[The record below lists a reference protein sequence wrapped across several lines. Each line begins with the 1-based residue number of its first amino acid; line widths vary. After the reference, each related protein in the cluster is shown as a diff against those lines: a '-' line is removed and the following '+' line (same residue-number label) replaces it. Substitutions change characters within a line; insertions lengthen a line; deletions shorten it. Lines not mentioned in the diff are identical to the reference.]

1 MTREIKF
8 RTWDKL
14 NNKWAEFWKYGSYSE
29 EDGIG
34 FKLDGG
40 ENHIISQFTGLL
52 DKNGKEIYEG
62 DIIKSEQWKPSV
74 YQAAFDRGA
83 FYIAKQNLE
92 EVADIK
98 YAESFE
104 IIGNIYENP
113 TLLSPNK

>member
-14 NNKWAEFWKYGSYSE
+14 NNRWLFGDVWKLAQYDSLVDKE
-29 EDGIG
+29 KVCEW
-34 FKLDGG
+34 
-40 ENHIISQFTGLL
+40 TGLL

-74 YQAAFDRGA
+74 YQVAFDRGA

-98 YAESFE
+98 YAEGFE
-104 IIGNIYENP
+104 IIGNIWENP
-113 TLLSPNK
+113 ALLSPNK